1 MKRRLSQVGEWLV
14 VGAILVILVAIVL
27 TIGKSALD
35 LVAYLREPVDVATR
49 TIVVDGLDVVV
60 LFELYVILNN
70 YRLHDR
76 VSVLH
81 VLDTSLFFVLRELLV
96 EIAQSRLTLSG
107 AFMYV
112 LLLAAVGGLRGLLA
126 VGEAKVVA
134 ASAAEEKERA
144 FKPEATSA
152 P

>member
-1 MKRRLSQVGEWLV
+1 MKRRLSHVGEWLV
-14 VGAILVILVAIVL
+14 VGAIVVVMAAIVL

-35 LVAYLREPVDVATR
+35 LVSFLREPVDVATR

-96 EIAQSRLTLSG
+96 EIAQSRLTLVG

-112 LLLAAVGGLRGLLA
+112 LLLAAIGGLRGLLA

-134 ASAAEEKERA
+134 ASAMEEKERA
-144 FKPEATSA
+144 LKPEATSA